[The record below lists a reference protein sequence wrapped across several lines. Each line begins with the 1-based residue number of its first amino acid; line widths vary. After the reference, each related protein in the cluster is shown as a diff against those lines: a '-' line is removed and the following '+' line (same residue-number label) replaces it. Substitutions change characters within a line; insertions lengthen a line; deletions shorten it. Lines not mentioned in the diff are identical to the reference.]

1 MKPWRLISTPSGGV
15 AWNMA
20 VDEALWES
28 IAPDDTPILCLH
40 SFNEECVTLGFAQP
54 AQQIHSPPIG
64 GLPWTRRLT
73 GGGAI
78 HHHDRTISFSLI
90 AHDLG
95 EAKRPGPIACA
106 MGKFLVSVWESLGL
120 DTHVID
126 SGDGATQSA
135 PLCADRLYPGD
146 VLHREAKVAGIG
158 QRFRRGRLLVQ
169 AALMLDRAPCTALFS
184 VGARHAVPTLEAAI
198 GQCFRSSVKREKLLS
213 SLEEHA
219 KSLCSRRYLN
229 EEWRLRGRTPH

>member
-1 MKPWRLISTPSGGV
+1 MKPWRLILTPSGDV

-28 IAPDDTPILCLH
+28 IAPGDSPILCLH
-40 SFNEECVTLGFAQP
+40 DFQEECVTLGFAQP
-54 AQQIHSPPIG
+54 ARQIDTSPIR

-78 HHHDRTISFSLI
+78 HHHGRTISFSLI

-106 MGKFLVSVWESLGL
+106 MGRFLAAVWEHLGL
-120 DTHVID
+120 ETRVID
-126 SGDGATQSA
+126 SGDPATQSA

-146 VLHREAKVAGIG
+146 VLHGDAKVAGIG

-169 AALMLDRAPCTALFS
+169 AALMLDRAPSTVS
-184 VGARHAVPTLEAAI
+184 SDRTAVPSLKSAVSHCFQAPMEMAEIPPALRKRADTL
-198 GQCFRSSVKREKLLS
+198 RTM
-213 SLEEHA
+213 
-219 KSLCSRRYLN
+219 RYLD
-229 EEWRLRGRTPH
+229 ESWRQRGRVAL